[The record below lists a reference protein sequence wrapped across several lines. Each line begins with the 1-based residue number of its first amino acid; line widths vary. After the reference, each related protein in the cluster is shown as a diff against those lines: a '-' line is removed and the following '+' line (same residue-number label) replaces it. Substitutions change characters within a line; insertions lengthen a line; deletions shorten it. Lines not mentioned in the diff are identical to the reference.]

1 MPKLQI
7 KPSLSAHRGQ
17 EDGRRE
23 DSEALH
29 LPSEHE
35 ETLPGNGAGI
45 SICADICGVLNFPPF
60 LCRNIFIGRHIGVRV
75 YIYFLE
81 LILETLIFLGN

>member
-1 MPKLQI
+1 MPELQI
-7 KPSLSAHRGQ
+7 KPSLSVHRGQ

-60 LCRNIFIGRHIGVRV
+60 LCRNIFIEKHIGVRV
-75 YIYFLE
+75 YIYF
-81 LILETLIFLGN
+81 